1 MFDLRV
7 WRRYWCRWDVTAH
20 PKPPAVSGVAPWADD
35 WGDLLR
41 EEEAFLELLGAPAAP
56 AAQLRG
62 ATPPAPPGD
71 ASPPP
76 KPTRFTPIGAAS
88 DSTRSLSP
96 VATPSLKAPSSS
108 MRHPLRS
115 AQSFRVD
122 GGATGDDDDDEG
134 DAY

>member
-20 PKPPAVSGVAPWADD
+20 PKPPAVSGAAPWADD

-41 EEEAFLELLGAPAAP
+41 EEEDFLELLAAP
-56 AAQLRG
+56 AGQLRG

-76 KPTRFTPIGAAS
+76 PPKPARFTPIGAAS
-88 DSTRSLSP
+88 DSARSLSP

-108 MRHPLRS
+108 VLHPLRS

-122 GGATGDDDDDEG
+122 GGAAVDEDEDDEG